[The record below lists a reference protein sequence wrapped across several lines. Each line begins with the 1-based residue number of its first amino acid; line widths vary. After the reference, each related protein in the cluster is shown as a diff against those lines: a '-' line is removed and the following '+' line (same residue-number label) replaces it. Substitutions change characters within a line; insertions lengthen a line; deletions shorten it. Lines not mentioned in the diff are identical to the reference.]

1 MMNDKILE
9 LEEQLE
15 AMPEK
20 KLYFIYAGTFI
31 LLIFLSWNLF
41 GEGLSEEIASKDSE
55 IQTLEDKIRKNNIRS
70 LSIAI
75 GKAKKESLSL
85 KEDIKSLNFQE
96 KFISTE
102 LSSVDLFNQS
112 GVANILDEILKKS
125 LKHHI
130 DLNTVEYTY
139 TNKTYIPGVYEKIH
153 ILVNGSA
160 SYKNISNM
168 ISSIDSIRSLLKI
181 EQIDIYVDENMT
193 TNFNIGISHIG
204 VDI

>member
-1 MMNDKILE
+1 MNDKIVE

-41 GEGLSEEIASKDSE
+41 GQNLSDEITSKESE

-70 LSIAI
+70 LSTAVN
-75 GKAKKESLSL
+75 KAKKESLLLKDDINSL
-85 KEDIKSLNFQE
+85 SFQE

-102 LSSVDLFNQS
+102 LSSLDLFNQL
-112 GVANILDEILKKS
+112 GVANILDEILKQS
-125 LKHHI
+125 LKNNI

-153 ILVNGSA
+153 IIINGNS

-168 ISSIDSIRSLLKI
+168 IGSIDNIKSLLKV
-181 EQIDIYVDENMT
+181 EKIDIYVDENLT
-193 TNFNIGISHIG
+193 TNFNIDISHIG